1 MNKLLIFI
9 AFLLSLVVTG
19 FISYQYSEQ
28 KVKQEYLNNI
38 PKDWKSFVKETHF
51 KIAVKGE
58 ISEKGDKWKIIEG
71 RKEYLVLELPD
82 MDITKGNEFSANNYS
97 DWKIIKAHEVNIGDE
112 VLVSGYM
119 HSTQGYV
126 IPILIFVFNK

>member
-9 AFLLSLVVTG
+9 AFLLSLAVTG
-19 FISYQYSEQ
+19 FIGYQYSEQ
-28 KVKQEYLNNI
+28 KVKQEYLNNM

-58 ISEKGDKWKIIEG
+58 ISEKGDKWKVIENG
-71 RKEYLVLELPD
+71 KEYLVLELPD

-112 VLVSGYM
+112 VLVNGYM
-119 HSTQGYV
+119 HPTQRYV
-126 IPILIFVFNK
+126 VPTLVFVKNK